1 MKSTCLRGPM
11 DNMNLDHGSLFG
23 LGDKICDLMD
33 ELCGIPQKVVLNG
46 KVVEVRV
53 EIKSSPFLHMDNS

>member
-1 MKSTCLRGPM
+1 M